1 MTSFMSKKKKY
12 KFQVEICLEEMLA
25 VPFVSAVLFAKLRLL
40 DGGSFQD
47 HSSRQEVR
55 DHKVTWD
62 SNFSFPCKMMA
73 NASTGVMEKCILR
86 ISIRKECKGGRSFT
100 KLGFVDL
107 NLAEYAGAGVI
118 HKKALLEGYDTRHR
132 QDNSML
138 KFRLQLNMIS
148 GDILFKVPSPS
159 LKHKQT
165 LMDDAAADQRSDEFS
180 SGSLAGSINSG
191 SSGFGSLPKKRPQL
205 MTSEIV
211 IGQTLP
217 ESGGA
222 SASTPSD
229 QSSTEIAPFIVHCEQ
244 VTDHVTVANTQEPG
258 HSRNSS
264 NTSQM
269 SRASGYSSI
278 SHSRQSSSGDSAAGH
293 IRNAFQHQ
301 SLRRPSSK
309 FQRTYTL
316 PKHRLYIPT
325 TILSESFGPSALNT
339 STPEVFHTPQG
350 SLGGSEDATPT
361 APLAN
366 GLCDGFHTPI
376 CDDDTPKKVKEL
388 GNDLEVGGDLT
399 DDVFCTPEGSFSTKT
414 DVFSRNFNALQKSA
428 SNSMVEWIK
437 KVEVVENDT
446 KKSSNVELE
455 VVEVN
460 VRSKAYTYEKNRNV
474 KSLAP
479 SGLRYSKSDFQIPK
493 VSPEETRKDRSF
505 SQIISSFLTPRMSR
519 KNAAHSTPI
528 KDGFGLTTP
537 PTFTLSNQE
546 SRAVSMGN
554 LRMGNEGLLLVPG
567 TVIRNPSSG
576 SLATSSEGGS
586 LERAKA
592 AFERRKKIPGGQEE
606 GSVAARVENTR
617 IDPENFIAEL
627 LKSTNLEQP
636 DDSAETSGLQLFIAK
651 DGTAALGNHEVKSQM
666 STGVNTFKQ
675 VVMDD
680 R

>member
-1 MTSFMSKKKKY
+1 M
-12 KFQVEICLEEMLA
+12 A

-55 DHKVTWD
+55 DHMVHW
-62 SNFSFPCKMMA
+62 SSHFSFPCKMMA

-118 HKKALLEGYDTRHR
+118 HKRALLEGYDTRHR

-138 KFRLQLNMIS
+138 KFRIQLNMIS
-148 GDILFKVPSPS
+148 GDILFKAPSPS

-165 LMDDAAADQRSDEFS
+165 LMEDATTDQRSDEFS

-191 SSGFGSLPKKRPQL
+191 SSGFGSLPKKRPPL
-205 MTSEIV
+205 MSSDLV
-211 IGQTLP
+211 IGQTLTEGSLTAP
-217 ESGGA
+217 
-222 SASTPSD
+222 TPTD
-229 QSSTEIAPFIVHCEQ
+229 QSGNELVPPIVHCEQ
-244 VTDHVTVANTQEPG
+244 ATDYAGPGHAQEPG

-316 PKHRLYIPT
+316 PKHRIYIPN
-325 TILSESFGPSALNT
+325 TILSESFGSRALDT

-350 SLGGSEDATPT
+350 SMGGADDISTS
-361 APLAN
+361 PLASQQPEVFLTPQCDKFSTPPKYTTQKSEPN
-366 GLCDGFHTPI
+366 GTLSD
-376 CDDDTPKKVKEL
+376 VE
-388 GNDLEVGGDLT
+388 
-399 DDVFCTPEGSFSTKT
+399 DVFGTPDESFTVKT

-428 SNSMVEWIK
+428 SSS
-437 KVEVVENDT
+437 VVERIRNDLPGQGPVFVANT
-446 KKSSNVELE
+446 INGGQKPSSWPPYCERKSD
-455 VVEVN
+455 
-460 VRSKAYTYEKNRNV
+460 
-474 KSLAP
+474 

-493 VSPEETRKDRSF
+493 ISPNPPRKERS
-505 SQIISSFLTPRMSR
+505 ISNILASFLTPRLPR
-519 KNAAHSTPI
+519 KGGANTQSTPI
-528 KDGFGLTTP
+528 SNGLSLFP
-537 PTFTLSNQE
+537 PTNTLLSNQE

-554 LRMGNEGLLLVPG
+554 LKAGNDGLLLVPG
-567 TVIRNPSSG
+567 PMDRNPSSG

-592 AFERRKKIPGGQEE
+592 TFERRKKLINGQDD
-606 GSVAARVENTR
+606 GAGTVSCRVENTR
-617 IDPENFIAEL
+617 VNPVDFIDEL
-627 LKSTNLEQP
+627 LKTTNLEQH
-636 DDSAETSGLQLFIAK
+636 DGSAETSRLQLFIAK
-651 DGTAALGNHEVKSQM
+651 DGTAAVGSQDVKSQM
-666 STGVNTFKQ
+666 STGMNMFQQ